1 VTPGYGTSAD
11 GTLFTDRCG
20 GNSEQP
26 CTPAKN
32 AQFGFSSA
40 NDTPTA
46 ASAAITTASATSAD
60 AVRRS
65 AYEVMRQV

>member
-1 VTPGYGTSAD
+1 VTAGYGMSAD
-11 GTLFTDRCG
+11 GTLFTDRCD

-32 AQFGFSSA
+32 AQSGFSSA

-46 ASAAITTASATSAD
+46 ARAAITTASATSAD
-60 AVRRS
+60 AVRRT
-65 AYEVMRQV
+65 AYEAMRQV